1 MRALADRQSDEA
13 VKQRIIKH
21 LVAAYPDLPAS
32 VVEDAVAAASE
43 RLRTAR
49 VRVFVPIFIE
59 RFAREML
66 DRSDVDRHHGRAR
79 R

>member
-1 MRALADRQSDEA
+1 
-13 VKQRIIKH
+13 VTVQRIIQR

-32 VVEDAVAAASE
+32 RVEDAVAAAGE
-43 RLRTAR
+43 RLRAAR

-66 DRSDVDRHHGRAR
+66 DASDVDRRHGRAR